1 MEQVFTIFEYPDT
14 LVSDN
19 GPQFTSND
27 FEFYLQTH
35 QLAYPYWPQANG
47 EIERFNRTITKTI
60 KCALTE
66 GKDWKEVLQQFL
78 LMYRATPHTTTG
90 TSPAQILFH
99 HIPNN
104 GLPTIQ
110 PSKSTVS
117 NREANYREQNKE
129 YIDKKRFTKHKDFQI
144 GEKVND
150 QKQTLKWTVFMNN
163 TPTPLQKTTRTVL
176 E

>member
-1 MEQVFTIFEYPDT
+1 MK
-14 LVSDN
+14 
-19 GPQFTSND
+19 
-27 FEFYLQTH
+27 H

-66 GKDWKEVLQQFL
+66 GKDWKEALEQFL
-78 LMYRATPHTTTG
+78 LMYRTTPHTTTG

-110 PSKSTVS
+110 PNKSTVS
-117 NREANYREQNKE
+117 N
-129 YIDKKRFTKHKDFQI
+129 
-144 GEKVND
+144 
-150 QKQTLKWTVFMNN
+150 
-163 TPTPLQKTTRTVL
+163 
-176 E
+176 

>member
-47 EIERFNRTITKTI
+47 EIKRFNRTITKTI

-66 GKDWKEVLQQFL
+66 GKDWKEALQ
-78 LMYRATPHTTTG
+78 
-90 TSPAQILFH
+90 
-99 HIPNN
+99 
-104 GLPTIQ
+104 
-110 PSKSTVS
+110 
-117 NREANYREQNKE
+117 
-129 YIDKKRFTKHKDFQI
+129 
-144 GEKVND
+144 
-150 QKQTLKWTVFMNN
+150 
-163 TPTPLQKTTRTVL
+163 
-176 E
+176 